1 MENALTEF
9 YFQFHTNQHYFLC
22 HDILEEAWKENEAFS
37 KDDAVVSLILFA
49 TGCYHFRRK
58 NDKGAIKS
66 FRKALKVIE
75 PYEEEINLGID
86 LKAYQKVITELIVA
100 IENGQQFVP
109 VQLPITSQ
117 MEQNILKTYPNFVM
131 TQYVVKDSYIVNHH
145 LERDRTEVNEA
156 RLNALYQKQQK
167 RNCSNY

>member
-58 NDKGAIKS
+58 NDKGASKS

-131 TQYVVKDSYIVNHH
+131 TEYVVKDSYIVNHH

>member
-1 MENALTEF
+1 MENALKEF

-22 HDILEEAWKENEAFS
+22 HDILEEAWKENKSFS

-49 TGCYHFRRK
+49 TGCYHFRRE

-75 PYEEEINLGID
+75 PYKEEINLGID
-86 LKAYQKVITELIVA
+86 IKAYQKVIAELVNA
-100 IENGQQFVP
+100 IENGQKFAP

-117 MEQNILKTYPNFVM
+117 MQQKILTTYPNYIM
-131 TQYVVKDSYIVNHH
+131 TEYVIRDSYIVNHH

-156 RLNALYQKQQK
+156 RLNALYQKQQERK
-167 RNCSNY
+167 